1 MSGPLVRPVRSP
13 AGAATD
19 VDVVVVGSGV
29 AGLSVALGLA
39 GTRRVVVVTSGELS
53 SGSTPWAQG
62 GIAAALGADDEAR
75 LHAADT
81 AVAGAGACDDDIVRI
96 LTEQAPARV
105 ADLLAA
111 GARFDLGPDGRLALT
126 REGGHHRR
134 RVAHAGGDA
143 TGAEV
148 SRALVA
154 ALRSAGV
161 EIVEH
166 TAVVDLRTVHGRHGR
181 QVTGLVLRPS
191 GPSGPGG
198 PETVLTARAVV
209 LATGGVGGVYEASTN
224 PAEVTGDGLALALR
238 AGASLVDLEFVQFHP
253 TALRTWGPGT
263 GSAAGATGRAAGG
276 NGTAAPAAGRIPLV
290 TEALRGAGAVLRDT
304 TGVLVMAGV
313 HPLADLAPR
322 DVVARRIDEV
332 MAGQVDGVA
341 NAVVLDATG
350 LGERTLRTGFP
361 TVWAACL
368 AAGVDPS
375 RSPIPVAPVEHF
387 LCGGIRTDSWGS
399 TDVAG
404 LFAVGEVAA
413 TGLHG
418 ANRLAS
424 NSLVE
429 GLVFGRRLGT
439 LLRQALPELP
449 ASTGVA
455 EVAVPVVGRDAIPA
469 IASTMTRHAGIR
481 RDRAGLERAA
491 ADLADLVDLVDRAAT
506 TGGAAVSWDAVN
518 RWTTASAIV
527 AAAAAREES
536 RGCHWRADHPA
547 TIEAWRRRRVV
558 VRLDGT
564 GTPVSVPLDR
574 SAVAA

>member
-1 MSGPLVRPVRSP
+1 MSTPPVRPARSGSTLAAGTDVT
-13 AGAATD
+13 AGADA
-19 VDVVVVGSGV
+19 DVVVVGSGV

-39 GTRRVVVVTSGELS
+39 GTRRVVLVTSGTLS

-62 GIAAALGADDEAR
+62 GIAAALGADDEPR

-81 AVAGAGACDDDIVRI
+81 AVAGVGACDDDVVRI
-96 LTEQAPARV
+96 LTEEAPARV
-105 ADLLAA
+105 ADLLGV
-111 GARFDLGPDGRLALT
+111 GARFDRGADGHLALT

-154 ALRSAGV
+154 AVRVAGV
-161 EIVEH
+161 EVVEH
-166 TAVVDLRTVHGRHGR
+166 TTVVDLVTVHGRHGR
-181 QVTGLVLRPS
+181 QVTGLVLRPTVS
-191 GPSGPGG
+191 GGTVGPDSTADDD
-198 PETVLTARAVV
+198 TVLTARAVV
-209 LATGGVGGVYEASTN
+209 LATGGAGGVYEATTN

-263 GSAAGATGRAAGG
+263 ASAATAAGVD
-276 NGTAAPAAGRIPLV
+276 APATGRIPLV
-290 TEALRGAGAVLRDT
+290 TEALRGEGAVLRDST
-304 TGVLVMAGV
+304 AALVMAGV

-322 DVVARRIDEV
+322 DIVARRIDEV
-332 MAGQVDGVA
+332 MAERVGGVA
-341 NAVVLDATG
+341 NAVFLDATA
-350 LGERTLRTGFP
+350 LGARTLRTGFP

-368 AAGVDPS
+368 AAGTDPS
-375 RSPIPVAPVEHF
+375 ASPIPVAPVEHF
-387 LCGGIRTDSWGS
+387 LCGGVRTDRWGA

-424 NSLVE
+424 NSMVE
-429 GLVFGRRLGT
+429 GMVFGRRLAAR
-439 LLRQALPELP
+439 LRRDLPERP
-449 ASTGVA
+449 ASTVA
-455 EVAVPVVGRDAIPA
+455 VEAPVPVVGVGA
-469 IASTMTRHAGIR
+469 IAAIRSTVTRHAGLR
-481 RDRAGLERAA
+481 RDRLGL
-491 ADLADLVDLVDRAAT
+491 DRAAVELAGL
-506 TGGAAVSWDAVN
+506 TGGTATPSWDAVN

-536 RGCHWRADHPA
+536 RGCHWRSDHPA
-547 TIEAWRRRRVV
+547 TSEAWRRRRVV

-564 GTPVSVPLDR
+564 GTPVSVPLEQ

>member
-13 AGAATD
+13 TGTATD

-39 GTRRVVVVTSGELS
+39 GTRRVVVVTSGALS

-154 ALRSAGV
+154 ALRCAGV

-166 TAVVDLRTVHGRHGR
+166 TAVVDLRTVQGRHGR
-181 QVTGLVLRPS
+181 QVTGLVLRPSGPS

-263 GSAAGATGRAAGG
+263 GSAAGRAAGG
-276 NGTAAPAAGRIPLV
+276 NGTASPAAGRIPLV

-304 TGVLVMAGV
+304 TGALVMAGI

-332 MAGQVDGVA
+332 MAEQVDGVA

-350 LGERTLRTGFP
+350 LGGRTLRTGFP

-429 GLVFGRRLGT
+429 GLVFGRRLAT
-439 LLRQALPELP
+439 LLRRSLPERP
-449 ASTGVA
+449 ASTGVV

-491 ADLADLVDLVDRAAT
+491 ADLAGLADPAAT
-506 TGGAAVSWDAVN
+506 TGGAAASWDAVN

-536 RGCHWRADHPA
+536 RGCHWRVDHPTA
-547 TIEAWRRRRVV
+547 IEAWRRRRVV
-558 VRLDGT
+558 VHLDGT
-564 GTPVSVPLDR
+564 GTPVTVPLDR

>member
-1 MSGPLVRPVRSP
+1 MSRLPARAVRPGHPLRSG
-13 AGAATD
+13 AGAD
-19 VDVVVVGSGV
+19 VEVVVVGSGV

-39 GTRRVVVVTSGELS
+39 GVRRVAVVTSGSLS

-62 GIAAALGADDEAR
+62 GIAAALGPDDEPG
-75 LHAADT
+75 LHAVDT
-81 AVAGAGACDDDIVRI
+81 AVAGVGACDDDIVRI
-96 LTEQAPARV
+96 LTEEAPARV
-105 ADLLAA
+105 ADLLGA

-154 ALRSAGV
+154 ALRAAGV
-161 EIVEH
+161 EIIEH
-166 TAVVDLRTVHGRHGR
+166 TTVVDLRTVHARQGR

-191 GPSGPGG
+191 GSPGPSGGG
-198 PETVLTARAVV
+198 VETVLTARAVV
-209 LATGGVGGVYEASTN
+209 LATGGAGGVYEASTN
-224 PAEVTGDGLALALR
+224 PSEVTGDGLALALR

-263 GSAAGATGRAAGG
+263 GSAAPAAAAGSG
-276 NGTAAPAAGRIPLV
+276 PTAPPATGRIPLV
-290 TEALRGAGAVLRDT
+290 TEALRGEGAVLRAT
-304 TGVLVMAGV
+304 TGALLMAGV

-322 DVVARRIDEV
+322 DIVARRIDEV
-332 MAGQVDGVA
+332 MTEGVGGVA
-341 NAVVLDATG
+341 NAVFLDATR
-350 LGERTLRTGFP
+350 LGEQMLRTGFP

-368 AAGVDPS
+368 AAGIDPS
-375 RSPIPVAPVEHF
+375 RLPIPVAPVEHF
-387 LCGGIRTDSWGS
+387 LCGGIRTDRWGS

-429 GLVFGRRLGT
+429 GLVFGRRLAA
-439 LLRQALPELP
+439 LLRRDLPEPP
-449 ASTGVA
+449 ASTTLA
-455 EVAVPVVGRDAIPA
+455 EVAVPVVGVDAIPA
-469 IASTMTRHAGIR
+469 IRSLMTRHAGIR
-481 RDRAGLERAA
+481 RDRAGL
-491 ADLADLVDLVDRAAT
+491 DRAAVGLAMLT
-506 TGGAAVSWDAVN
+506 GAAVASWDAVN

-536 RGCHWRADHPA
+536 RGCHWRRDHPA
-547 TIEAWRRRRVV
+547 TVEAWRRRRVV
-558 VRLDGT
+558 VRLDAA
-564 GTPVSVPLDR
+564 GTPVTVPLDR